1 MQNTWL
7 DESQAE
13 IKIAGRNTNNLRY
26 ADYATPVEE
35 SEEEIKSLLMRVKEE
50 SEKADMKLNIKKLKS
65 NGILSHHFMAN
76 RRGKVEAVID
86 FICLGSKI
94 AADSDCN
101 HEIERCL
108 LLGRK
113 LRHT

>member
-1 MQNTWL
+1 MNL
-7 DESQAE
+7 KLKSRLLGE
-13 IKIAGRNTNNLRY
+13 ISTTSDY
-26 ADYATPVEE
+26 ADYAIPVEE
-35 SEEEIKSLLMRVKEE
+35 IEEEIKSLLMRVKEE

-65 NGILSHHFMAN
+65 NDILSHHFMAN

-94 AADSDCN
+94 AVDSDCN

-113 LRHT
+113 LRQT

>member
-1 MQNTWL
+1 M

-13 IKIAGRNTNNLRY
+13 IKIARRNSSNLRY
-26 ADYATPVEE
+26 TDDTTLMAENEE
-35 SEEEIKSLLMRVKEE
+35 RLRSFLMRVKEE

-94 AADSDCN
+94 TADSDCN